1 MSSKY
6 ETVVGLEVHTE
17 LKTKSKIFCGCTTE
31 FGGDQNTH
39 VCPVCLG
46 LPGAMPVLN
55 KQVVEFAIKVGLA
68 LNCEILKFNKFDR
81 KDDNGNLRELHL
93 EKSID
98 VLNIGEPANSRPV
111 TVKADDLRS
120 TLLVSND
127 FFAVYKW
134 EITGKVDFEKTAD
147 YSLFSV
153 LAGQGKLT
161 VDGKEYPIQKGS
173 HFHHG
178 LV

>member
-68 LNCEILKFNKFDR
+68 LNCEILTLT
-81 KDDNGNLRELHL
+81 NL
-93 EKSID
+93 
-98 VLNIGEPANSRPV
+98 
-111 TVKADDLRS
+111 TVKTTTILICLK
-120 TLLVSND
+120 TIKHLNMICQ
-127 FFAVYKW
+127 FA
-134 EITGKVDFEKTAD
+134 
-147 YSLFSV
+147 
-153 LAGQGKLT
+153 
-161 VDGKEYPIQKGS
+161 
-173 HFHHG
+173 
-178 LV
+178 